1 MESKIIK
8 LDKLTIN
15 KIAAGEVIERPAS
28 VVKELVENSID
39 ADSSEITINIQEGG
53 RKLIEV
59 IDNGSGMTHDDVL
72 LAIQRYST
80 SKIKKADDLFSINT
94 LGFRGEALASIV
106 SVAMVEIITKVKKQD
121 LGTQLV
127 IEGGEIKSDNNISTT
142 AGTRIMIKNLF
153 FNIPVRRKFL
163 KSTSIEMNHITEFIT
178 KYALAY
184 PDISFSLTHNGKTVI
199 SSPKGDLITQIT
211 EIFGKNIAKGCLA
224 INNQENDYT
233 IKGFITKPE
242 LSRKSKDYMYIFV
255 NGRPIS
261 NKILN
266 DSIIQGYGTSI
277 SHGRYP
283 IVFTFL
289 DLPLDELDVNVH
301 PTKKEVRFSQENKIY
316 SLVETA
322 VIEALQSS
330 GLKIFERVTETK
342 AQPTLFQEL
351 KPQEKR
357 RISER
362 TSTKPS
368 FASKMDTSA
377 KPDSRIITGKIQFI
391 EDFLPIERVS
401 ELKIL
406 TPKKETR
413 DIRVIGI
420 LKDTYIIAETQE
432 GLFLCDQHAAHE
444 KINYVKYLEQLRN
457 KNVKIQQ
464 LLSPVNIDLKPSEF
478 EIIKEIISELNKFG
492 FEVEIFGKNELII
505 RTIPSIMKTTISYDV
520 AKDIIDIFKEH
531 VSEIKKEVEFKDLS
545 FIKDIISVLACRRSI
560 KAGDRITLK
569 QAEKLIS
576 ELLTLDE
583 PFTCPHGRPTIIIL
597 NEKYYSWTTMRA
609 GERFI

>member
-39 ADSSEITINIQEGG
+39 AGSSEIAINIQEGG

-59 IDNGSGMTHDDVL
+59 IDDGLGMTHDDVL

-80 SKIKKADDLFSINT
+80 SKIKEADDLFSINT

-106 SVAMVEIITKVKKQD
+106 SVAMVEITTKVKNQD
-121 LGTQLV
+121 LGTHLV
-127 IEGGEIKSDNNISTT
+127 IEGGEIKSDNKISTT
-142 AGTRIMIKNLF
+142 SGTRIMIKNLF
-153 FNIPVRRKFL
+153 FNVPVRRKFL
-163 KSTSIEMNHITEFIT
+163 KSISTEMNHITEFIT
-178 KYALAY
+178 KYSLAY

-199 SSPKGDLITQIT
+199 SSPKGNLIAQIT

-224 INNQENDYT
+224 INTQENGYT
-233 IKGFITKPE
+233 LEGFITKPE
-242 LSRKSKDYMYIFV
+242 LSRKSKDYMYTFV
-255 NGRPIS
+255 KGRPVS
-261 NKILN
+261 NKTLN

-277 SHGRYP
+277 PHGRYP

-301 PTKKEVRFSQENKIY
+301 PTKKEVRFSQENKIF

-322 VIEALQSS
+322 VSDALQAS
-330 GLKIFERVTETK
+330 GLSIFERVAKTR

-357 RISER
+357 KISER
-362 TSTKPS
+362 TAIQPS
-368 FASKMDTSA
+368 FESKMDTST
-377 KPDSRIITGKIQFI
+377 KPASRVIRNKTQVI
-391 EDFLPIERVS
+391 EDFLPIEKVS
-401 ELKIL
+401 ELKIPS
-406 TPKKETR
+406 PKEKRR

-444 KINYVKYLEQLRN
+444 KINYVKYLDQLHN

-505 RTIPSIMKTTISYDV
+505 RTIPSIMKTTISHDI

-531 VSEIKKEVEFKDLS
+531 VSEIKKEMEFEDLS
-545 FIKDIISVLACRRSI
+545 FIKDIISVFACKRSI
-560 KAGDRITLK
+560 KAGDRITVN

-576 ELLTLDE
+576 KLLALDE

-597 NEKYYSWTTMRA
+597 NENYIEELFQRDYR
-609 GERFI
+609 

>member
-39 ADSSEITINIQEGG
+39 AGSSEITINIQEGG
-53 RKLIEV
+53 KKLIEV

-72 LAIQRYST
+72 LAVQRYST
-80 SKIKKADDLFSINT
+80 SKIKEADDLFSINT

-106 SVAMVEIITKVKKQD
+106 SVGMVEITTKVKKQD

-127 IEGGEIKSDNNISTT
+127 IEGGDIKSDSNISTT
-142 AGTRIMIKNLF
+142 SGTRIMIKNLF
-153 FNIPVRRKFL
+153 FNVPVRRKFL
-163 KSTSIEMNHITEFIT
+163 KSINTEMNHITEFIT

-199 SSPKGDLITQIT
+199 SSPKGNLITQIT
-211 EIFGKNIAKGCLA
+211 EIFGKNIAKGCLT
-224 INNQENDYT
+224 IKNQENGYT

-242 LSRKSKDYMYIFV
+242 LSRKSKDYMYTFV

-261 NKILN
+261 NKTLN

-277 SHGRYP
+277 PHGRYP

-301 PTKKEVRFSQENKIY
+301 PTKKEVRFSQETKIF

-322 VIEALQSS
+322 IGEALQAS

-357 RISER
+357 KIGDK
-362 TSTKPS
+362 TVIQPS
-368 FASKMDTSA
+368 FVSKMDTSP
-377 KPDSRIITGKIQFI
+377 KPDTRIISSKSQVI
-391 EDFLPIERVS
+391 EDFLPIEKVS
-401 ELKIL
+401 KPELPAAKA
-406 TPKKETR
+406 KTR
-413 DIRVIGI
+413 EIRVIGI
-420 LKDTYIIAETQE
+420 LKDTYIIAEIQE

-444 KINYVKYLEQLRN
+444 KINYVKYLNQLRN
-457 KNVKIQQ
+457 NNVKIQQ

-478 EIIKEIISELNKFG
+478 EIVKEIISELNKFG

-505 RTIPSIMKTTISYDV
+505 RAIPSIMKTTISYDV
-520 AKDIIDIFKEH
+520 AKDIVDIFKEH
-531 VSEIKKEVEFKDLS
+531 VSEIKKEMEFKDLI
-545 FIKDIISVLACRRSI
+545 FIKDIISVFACRRSI
-560 KAGDRITLK
+560 KAGDRITLN

-576 ELLTLDE
+576 ELLALDE

-597 NEKYYSWTTMRA
+597 NEKYIEELFQRDYR
-609 GERFI
+609 

>member
-1 MESKIIK
+1 MESKIVK

-39 ADSSEITINIQEGG
+39 ASSSEITINIQEGG
-53 RKLIEV
+53 KKLIEV
-59 IDNGSGMTHDDVL
+59 IDNGLGMTHDDAL
-72 LAIQRYST
+72 LSIQRYST
-80 SKIKKADDLFSINT
+80 SKIKEADDLFSINS

-106 SVAMVEIITKVKKQD
+106 SVAMVEITTKVKNQD
-121 LGTQLV
+121 LGTNLV
-127 IEGGEIKSDNNISTT
+127 IEGGEIKSDSNIST
-142 AGTRIMIKNLF
+142 ASGTRVTIKNLF
-153 FNIPVRRKFL
+153 FNVPVRRKFL
-163 KSTSIEMNHITEFIT
+163 KSISTEMNHITEFIT

-199 SSPKGDLITQIT
+199 SSPKGNLITQIT
-211 EIFGKNIAKGCLA
+211 EIFGKNVAKGCLA
-224 INNQENDYT
+224 INNQENGYT
-233 IKGFITKPE
+233 IRGFITKPE
-242 LSRKSKDYMYIFV
+242 LSRKSKDYMYTFV

-261 NKILN
+261 NKTLN

-277 SHGRYP
+277 PHGRYP

-301 PTKKEVRFSQENKIY
+301 PTKREVRFSQESKIFN
-316 SLVETA
+316 LVEVA
-322 VIEALQSS
+322 VGEALQAR
-330 GLKIFERVTETK
+330 GLEIFERVTETK

-357 RISER
+357 KISEK
-362 TSTKPS
+362 TAIQPSFVSKMDASTKPI
-368 FASKMDTSA
+368 
-377 KPDSRIITGKIQFI
+377 SRIVTSKTQVI
-391 EDFLPIERVS
+391 EDFLPIEKIAD
-401 ELKIL
+401 LKSP
-406 TPKKETR
+406 TPKEKTR
-413 DIRVIGI
+413 DIRVIGM

-444 KINYVKYLEQLRN
+444 KINYVKYLEQLLN
-457 KNVKIQQ
+457 KNVKVQQ

-505 RTIPSIMKTTISYDV
+505 RTIPSIMKTTISYDI

-531 VSEIKKEVEFKDLS
+531 VSEIKKEMDFKDLK
-545 FIKDIISVLACRRSI
+545 FVKDMISVFACRRSI
-560 KAGDRITLK
+560 KAGDRITVG

-576 ELLTLDE
+576 ELLALDE

-597 NEKYYSWTTMRA
+597 NEKYIEELFKRDYR
-609 GERFI
+609 